1 MDFLFDYLNV
11 SLSEKSEN
19 FTRNVFIMS
28 VSTAR
33 KRISRYINF
42 TVLEKTIFVFTL

>member
-1 MDFLFDYLNV
+1 MHFLFDYWNV
-11 SLSEKSEN
+11 SLPEKSKN
-19 FTRNVFIMS
+19 FTGNVFVMS
-28 VSTAR
+28 VSTVR